1 MIFNIVKCG
10 TFPTMVEIGFRSVF
24 RLTLEIVVPYRFV
37 RYGLTVK
44 TPLTGTIRHFGF
56 DR

>member
-1 MIFNIVKCG
+1 MIFNTDKTLG
-10 TFPTMVEIGFRSVF
+10 FPRMTEIGIRGLF
-24 RLTLEIVVPYRFV
+24 RLTVESSLTDRIL

>member
-1 MIFNIVKCG
+1 MIFNIDR
-10 TFPTMVEIGFRSVF
+10 TDNFPTMVEIGIRRVF

-44 TPLTGTIRHFGF
+44 TPITGTIRHFGF
-56 DR
+56 DA